1 MGTFVGEF
9 TGRAY
14 PFPMTRFN
22 TEVSAHRVFD
32 TRRFALADF
41 KDIRKLVP
49 RASVNDVVLAVCAGG
64 LRRYLALQ
72 DELPVESLVAA
83 SPIAVH
89 SDKEHDSGAE
99 FSWARVALGTHLADP
114 VKRLRAIHAESS
126 SSTTMAQAISARE
139 LTVLAESAP
148 AVAIAASS
156 RMLRSA
162 SSQLGDWVPLANC
175 AITNVPGSRMPMY
188 LQGAQLTYVSAI
200 MPISDGMGLVF
211 SVTGYNESIV
221 ISFTACAEQIP
232 DPDVFAQCLRDSFQ
246 EYLALAR
253 PSTGGR
259 PRPAFKPAAQ
269 TTRKRKAVAA

>member
-1 MGTFVGEF
+1 
-9 TGRAY
+9 
-14 PFPMTRFN
+14 MTRFN

-41 KDIRKLVP
+41 KDIRALVP
-49 RASVNDVVLAVCAGG
+49 KATVNDVVMAVCAGG

-89 SDKEHDSGAE
+89 SGLESDAAAE
-99 FSWARVALGTHLADP
+99 FSWARVALGTHLEDP
-114 VKRLRAIHAESS
+114 VKRLKAIHTENSS
-126 SSTTMAQAISARE
+126 SKTMAQAVSARE
-139 LTVLAESAP
+139 LRELAESAP
-148 AVAIAASS
+148 SVAIAVSS

-175 AITNVPGSRMPMY
+175 AITSVPGSRVPMY

-221 ISFTACAEQIP
+221 ISFTACSEQIP
-232 DPDVFAQCLRDSFQ
+232 DPDVFALCLRDSFQ

-253 PSTGGR
+253 PSSRGK
-259 PRPAFKPAAQ
+259 PRPAFKRPAS
-269 TTRKRKAVAA
+269 TVHKRRPTARAVA